1 MVVEPP
7 VPVVVGSLA
16 GAVGWLLDAEAV
28 GVGDCEVADA
38 LGLAEVVEPEPEGV
52 VLVPPPVPPPPDVG
66 DVGPVL
72 AGMPPCT
79 VTTIPP
85 GLKTIR
91 AAHCPLGAALVALA
105 VTTTLCP
112 AANVPDP

>member
-1 MVVEPP
+1 
-7 VPVVVGSLA
+7 
-16 GAVGWLLDAEAV
+16 
-28 GVGDCEVADA
+28 VGDWELGDA
-38 LGLAEVVEPEPEGV
+38 LGLADVVEPEPEGV
-52 VLVPPPVPPPPDVG
+52 VLVPPPPPPDVG

-72 AGMPPCT
+72 AGMPPCS

-91 AAHCPLGAALVALA
+91 AAHWPLGAALVAEA

-112 AANVPDP
+112 AANVPEL